1 MKNFIRKIW
10 DAIVKF
16 ISSVPYD
23 KLLHFVAG
31 LIIAAIA
38 ALPLHMKACIVPVV
52 FAGFIKEF
60 FDSWTTDKWEWWDFG
75 ATCIGGLVIQLLV
88 ILS

>member
-1 MKNFIRKIW
+1 MKNWLRKIW

-16 ISSVPYD
+16 ICSVPYD
-23 KLLHFVAG
+23 KLLHFIAG
-31 LIIAAIA
+31 LIIAAIF

-60 FDSWTTDKWEWWDFG
+60 FDLWTTEKQDWWDFA
-75 ATCIGGLVIQLLV
+75 ATCFGGLVIQ
-88 ILS
+88 ILAIL

>member
-1 MKNFIRKIW
+1 MKNWLRKIW

-16 ISSVPYD
+16 ICSVQYD
-23 KLLHFVAG
+23 KLLHFIAG
-31 LIIAAIA
+31 LIIAAIF

-60 FDSWTTDKWEWWDFG
+60 FNLWTTEKWDWWDFA
-75 ATCIGGLVIQLLV
+75 ATCIGGLVIQ
-88 ILS
+88 ILAII